1 MGIVRRLLSIGL
13 GLAAGVA
20 AIKLLKNQQEKGIFE
35 LSEKDYVELPIP
47 DESAPSNS
55 DTPPQ
60 SL

>member
-47 DESAPSNS
+47 DDSTPSNS
-55 DTPPQ
+55 DTPSQ